1 MEQAHTQLIAQL
13 NERISAADNT
23 PLYMKFAQTVKN
35 AVRSGILEHGN
46 ILPGE
51 RDLSQLTGVSRIT
64 VRYARR
70 CRPGRRGCSNTC
82 PRLRNAN
89 QQYLRVFAQRSARFS
104 QQVVLRGKNRIR
116 CGLTKE
122 LYLARKRWHSSWLL
136 SAGSDV
142 FLLKRIRYVDE
153 DAVSIEESWVPAHL
167 IHDVDAI
174 GVSLYDY
181 FRSQHIFPQR
191 TRSRVS
197 ARMPDAEFRAHIQ
210 MDSKVPVLVI
220 KQVALD
226 QQQRPI
232 EYSIS
237 YCRSDLYV
245 LCARVAP
252 RVMGRNR
259 RHDAQLPGTPPRYL
273 TALESA
279 SVQPDA
285 SPASMPPAWLSPA
298 PIVSMTAVANAGTQ
312 PDVCALKYHAPSL
325 S

>member
-1 MEQAHTQLIAQL
+1 MEQAHTRLIAQL

-23 PLYMKFAQTVKN
+23 PLYMKFAQTVKD

-51 RDLSQLTGVSRIT
+51 RDLSQLTGVSR
-64 VRYARR
+64 AR
-70 CRPGRRGCSNTC
+70 GYGTQINNIFEYSLKEARG
-82 PRLRNAN
+82 
-89 QQYLRVFAQRSARFS
+89 FS
-104 QQVVLRGKNRIR
+104 QQVVLRGKKPDTLWVNKRVVS
-116 CGLTKE
+116 CPDE
-122 LYLARKRWHSSWLL
+122 VAQHLAIP
-136 SAGSDV
+136 AGSDV

-174 GVSLYDY
+174 GISLYDY
-181 FRSQHIFPQR
+181 FRRQHIYPQR

-197 ARMPDAEFRAHIQ
+197 ARMPDDEFQSHIQ
-210 MDSKVPVLVI
+210 MDGKVPVLVI

-245 LCARVAP
+245 F
-252 RVMGRNR
+252 
-259 RHDAQLPGTPPRYL
+259 
-273 TALESA
+273 
-279 SVQPDA
+279 
-285 SPASMPPAWLSPA
+285 
-298 PIVSMTAVANAGTQ
+298 
-312 PDVCALKYHAPSL
+312 VCEE
-325 S
+325 